1 MQSSMISS
9 KPILTIVVAVADNG
23 VIGNKGRLPWNISA
37 DLKRV
42 KELTVGKPLLMG
54 RKTYE
59 SIGKPLPNRKTIVLT
74 RDNQFSV
81 PEVPVYSVFSEA
93 FDGALTEAV
102 RMKSDEVVAF
112 GGARIYE
119 AALPLTQKIY
129 KTEVHC
135 SPQGDTYF
143 PKYDEKEW
151 REIAREYFPG
161 GYKDEYPFSF
171 VCLTRIPLD

>member
-1 MQSSMISS
+1 MIAS

-23 VIGNKGRLPWNISA
+23 VIGNKGKLPWNISA

-54 RKTYE
+54 RKTYV

-74 RDNQFSV
+74 RDNEFSV
-81 PEVPVYSVFSEA
+81 PGVSVYSAFSKA
-93 FDGALTEAV
+93 FDGALKEAV

-112 GGARIYE
+112 GGSRIYE
-119 AALPLTQKIY
+119 AAIPLAQKIY

-143 PKYDEKEW
+143 PKYNEEEW
-151 REIAREYFPG
+151 CETAREYFSNG
-161 GYKDEYPFSF
+161 SKDDYSFSF
-171 VCLTRIPLD
+171 VCLTRISLT

>member
-1 MQSSMISS
+1 MQSTMISS

-74 RDNQFSV
+74 RDNEFSV
-81 PEVPVYSVFSEA
+81 PEVSVYNAFFKA
-93 FDGALTEAV
+93 FDGALKEAV

-112 GGARIYE
+112 GGARVYA
-119 AALPLTQKIY
+119 AALPLAQKIY

-135 SPQGDTYF
+135 APQGDTYF
-143 PKYDEKEW
+143 PKYNEEEW
-151 REIAREYFPG
+151 RETARDYFPN
-161 GYKDEYPFSF
+161 GYKDDYSFSF
-171 VCLTRIPLD
+171 VCLTRIPTE